1 MVTPTARSAQLA
13 EEFERLLRTEVR
25 RMSAV
30 LDPAERDALGA
41 VLTTV
46 IAAGAN
52 PGFAPLTPQVFVS
65 LTLLGTAAGYAGWAT
80 VARRP
85 TRPAAVL
92 HVLVPAVLALSM
104 IPDLLL
110 LATEFI
116 PSASMA
122 GVIALMLMHG
132 AITVVAVP
140 AYRWTISSS
149 PRNVQVVTV
158 PS

>member
-1 MVTPTARSAQLA
+1 
-13 EEFERLLRTEVR
+13 
-25 RMSAV
+25 
-30 LDPAERDALGA
+30 
-41 VLTTV
+41 
-46 IAAGAN
+46 
-52 PGFAPLTPQVFVS
+52 
-65 LTLLGTAAGYAGWAT
+65 
-80 VARRP
+80 
-85 TRPAAVL
+85 
-92 HVLVPAVLALSM
+92 M

-140 AYRWTISSS
+140 AYRWTISAS